1 MSINSMDSNPT
12 DVNHRRIIFDSGL
25 AAGLGVDAGLL
36 LSQLLWWN
44 KVKPHPDGCWHS
56 LAQWKAELGCDWN
69 RWRHDQAVKRLV
81 GAGVLKCTHREG
93 RETRYLPNLTA
104 IEKLRRKLSTAV
116 DFRETL
122 LKPSRVSTGEV
133 VIDVRADVV
142 SSDTAPHLAG
152 NPVSVQQ
159 GVEQTLQVDS
169 RVASDPVSVQ
179 QGLPD
184 KQKTED
190 KHQTDEQP
198 ERVADAAPFL
208 VEEGRGTATGSPPPN
223 LQPTSPG
230 TDLADFH
237 SPVIGMIYDHL
248 IDQPTPRPQQVG
260 HPTLPADQVPPPH
273 VDQPPHLKL
282 TAHVGLPLMKKQPG
296 QLSTN
301 FRNTPDGR
309 QMLEELAALPKPKDP
324 INMGKGF
331 NVSRAVRLY
340 EEAWIRRE
348 QRARV

>member
-1 MSINSMDSNPT
+1 MSISSMDSNPS
-12 DVNHRRIIFDSGL
+12 DVNRRIIHFDSGL
-25 AAGLGVDAGLL
+25 AAGLGVDATLL

-44 KVKPHPDGCWHS
+44 KVKPHPDGFWHS
-56 LAQWKAELGCDWN
+56 LAQWQAELGCDWS
-69 RWRHDQAVKRLV
+69 RRRHTRALRKLV
-81 GAGVLKCTHREG
+81 GAGVLKCTHRDG
-93 RETRYLPNLTA
+93 RETRYLPNLPA

-142 SSDTAPHLAG
+142 SSDTTPNLTG
-152 NPVSVQQ
+152 DPVQIAQ
-159 GVEQTLQVDS
+159 GAEKTLYES
-169 RVASDPVSVQ
+169 HRVASNPVQ
-179 QGLPD
+179 IAQGLPE
-184 KQKTED
+184 KQKIEE
-190 KHQTDEQP
+190 KHQTEKQP

-208 VEEGRGTATGSPPPN
+208 VGEGRGTATGSPPPN

-230 TDLADFH
+230 TGLAGFH
-237 SPVIGMIYDHL
+237 STVIGMIYDHL
-248 IDQPTPRPQQVG
+248 IDQSQPRPRQVG

-282 TAHVGLPLMKKQPG
+282 TAHVGLPLMKQQPG
-296 QLSTN
+296 QPSTN

-324 INMGKGF
+324 INMGEDF
-331 NVSRAVRLY
+331 DISRAARLY

-348 QRARV
+348 QART